1 MVMTVKDRVV
11 VYLDE
16 KERAALQR
24 LHEKTGAPMAELLR
38 RALRLYLK
46 KEGGR

>member
-1 MVMTVKDRVV
+1 MTKRVRVV

-16 KERAALQR
+16 QENAALVR

-38 RALRLYLK
+38 RALKLYLK
-46 KEGGR
+46 REAGK